1 MILYLL
7 LLLLT
12 DILLPA
18 AHAAS
23 IPSSSSISNIPS
35 FVNLTSAREVSQSTN
50 RSTIEGDSWEWYC
63 TPIQRW
69 NQPPMEKEDCRG
81 VLDYF
86 YYETMMDGGRGSMEF
101 LSPGAKKTEHAKGQ
115 MTPRKYTF
123 GTCTLALII
132 VRDFP
137 IPDMLP
143 GGYKTGPPTEA
154 TTYLNLNRVAASLVE
169 SCVIRKGEAGW
180 QPTGQ
185 DDGLG
190 VFVWSTDSQ
199 EDKEIEDEEERFVLP
214 KLRISSNDSAATS

>member
-50 RSTIEGDSWEWYC
+50 RSAIEGDSWEWYC

-86 YYETMMDGGRGSMEF
+86 YYETMMDGGRGPMEF

-123 GTCTLALII
+123 GKRHGTPVSISFSVSPSLPVPVIAAPISNETFSHTAPAGETNATR
-132 VRDFP
+132 VRARHMHIGFDHSP
-137 IPDMLP
+137 RLP
-143 GGYKTGPPTEA
+143 H
-154 TTYLNLNRVAASLVE
+154 S
-169 SCVIRKGEAGW
+169 
-180 QPTGQ
+180 
-185 DDGLG
+185 
-190 VFVWSTDSQ
+190 
-199 EDKEIEDEEERFVLP
+199 
-214 KLRISSNDSAATS
+214 